1 MRISDWSSDVCSSVL
16 EVVARIERDAVLA
29 VVQVFV
35 IGEVGVLVVQFAV
48 DRPVR
53 AEELADADGAER
65 SIVGHALGVLEVV
78 ADAAGDVPAVVEL
91 LRIGGLHA
99 ADAGEQRGTEEFLV
113 TQGSAPLIRGR
124 DRKSVGEGKSGSV
137 RVGSGGPRIL
147 KQK

>member
-1 MRISDWSSDVCSSVL
+1 MRISDWSSDVCSSDL
-16 EVVARIERDAVLA
+16 
-29 VVQVFV
+29 
-35 IGEVGVLVVQFAV
+35 FAV

-113 TQGSAPLIRGR
+113 HQGSAPLIRGSNFSSLSLAQTAAGNAR
-124 DRKSVGEGKSGSV
+124 RK
-137 RVGSGGPRIL
+137 P
-147 KQK
+147 

>member
-1 MRISDWSSDVCSSVL
+1 MYCVLVGCCFVNHESAYDMRISDWSSDVCSSDL
-16 EVVARIERDAVLA
+16 VLA
-29 VVQVFV
+29 VVQIFV

-48 DRPVR
+48 DRPGR

-99 ADAGEQRGTEEFLV
+99 AAAGEQR
-113 TQGSAPLIRGR
+113 
-124 DRKSVGEGKSGSV
+124 DRKSTRLNSSH
-137 RVGSGGPRIL
+137 
-147 KQK
+147 